1 MLEYISK
8 IYLNVSCHRKIVIM
22 GIPSYF
28 SHIIKNYP
36 NILRI
41 FPKGTKEFEHLFMD
55 CNSIIY
61 DEVRKL
67 HEEYI
72 STASEFENE
81 QFENRLVQCVI
92 NTIGNYIDHIQPSES
107 VFIAF
112 DGVAPFAKMNQQRT
126 RRHKGLITQKI
137 NNVIGMNENQMKWT
151 TSHITPGT
159 SFMNKLSNRVSKAF
173 GGLENHYGV
182 KKIIISCSDKA
193 GEGEHKLFQYVR
205 SHKDVFQDG
214 NMVIY
219 GLDSDLIMLSLFHCE
234 IFKNLY
240 IFRETPEFGKGIL
253 SEEQCSMDYMYM
265 HMHSLAR
272 AILHEM
278 GCNEG
283 QYFRLYDYMF
293 MCFLL
298 GNDFL
303 PHFPSLN
310 IRTMGIDVLLD
321 TYKRIV
327 GNNSQKMLVS
337 KKKVLEWKWINQ
349 FLSALA
355 KDEKNRLLEE
365 YRIRDKMGSR
375 VWKTNNVE
383 DRDFMVQSVPI
394 IYRFKEEYIMPT
406 QSYWEHR
413 YYESLFGKEC
423 GYKDVKDICENYLEG
438 LEWVFKYYTQDCPNW
453 KWTYRYHY
461 PPLFKDLCQHLPTTK
476 DVTFI
481 DETNKTVPFSPYA
494 QLAYVLPHQSHHLL
508 PSHIENYLSEKAS
521 DFYVNI
527 NELHYEWAFCR
538 YFWESHVLLP
548 TIPVETLH
556 LWQQNW

>member
-1 MLEYISK
+1 
-8 IYLNVSCHRKIVIM
+8 M

-41 FPKGTKEFEHLFMD
+41 FSKGTKAFQHLFMD

-67 HEEYI
+67 QEEYTSNNI
-72 STASEFENE
+72 EFEDE
-81 QFENRLVQCVI
+81 QFENKLIQCVI
-92 NTIGNYIDHIQPSES
+92 NTIGIYIEYIQPSEI
-107 VFIAF
+107 VYIAF

-126 RRHKGLITQKI
+126 RRHKGMITSKI
-137 NNVIGMNENQMKWT
+137 NNVIGANENQMKWT

-159 SFMNKLSNRVSKAF
+159 LFMNKLSNRITKAF

-182 KKIIISCSDKA
+182 KKIIVSCSDEA

-205 SHKDVFQDG
+205 THKDTFQDT

-234 IFKNLY
+234 MFKNLY

-265 HMHSLAR
+265 HIHSLAR
-272 AILHEM
+272 AILIEM
-278 GCNEG
+278 SCDEG

-310 IRTMGIDVLLD
+310 IRTMGIEVLLD
-321 TYKRIV
+321 NYKKII

-337 KKKVLEWKWINQ
+337 KKKEIEWKWVNQ
-349 FLSALA
+349 FLSSLA
-355 KDEKNRLLEE
+355 KDEKKRLLEE
-365 YRIRDKMGSR
+365 YNIRNKMDSR
-375 VWKTNNVE
+375 VWKTKTVE
-383 DRDFMVQSVPI
+383 ERDFMVQSVPI
-394 IYRFKEEYIMPT
+394 IYRYKEDYIMPH
-406 QSYWEHR
+406 QPYWENR

-423 GYKDVKDICENYLEG
+423 GYKDIKDICENYLEG
-438 LEWVFKYYTQDCPNW
+438 LEWVFKYYTQNCPDW
-453 KWTYRYHY
+453 KWSYHYHY
-461 PPLFKDLCQHLPTTK
+461 PPLFKDLCQHLPTSK
-476 DVTFI
+476 DVRFI
-481 DETNKTVPFSPYA
+481 NETKETAPFSPYV
-494 QLAYVLPHQSHHLL
+494 QLAYVLPRQSHYLL
-508 PSHIENYLSEKAS
+508 PPHIETYLSENAS
-521 DFYVNI
+521 DFYVNQDEI
-527 NELHYEWAFCR
+527 RYEWAFCR

-548 TIPVETLH
+548 SIAVETLH
-556 LWQQNW
+556 VWQQKWQK